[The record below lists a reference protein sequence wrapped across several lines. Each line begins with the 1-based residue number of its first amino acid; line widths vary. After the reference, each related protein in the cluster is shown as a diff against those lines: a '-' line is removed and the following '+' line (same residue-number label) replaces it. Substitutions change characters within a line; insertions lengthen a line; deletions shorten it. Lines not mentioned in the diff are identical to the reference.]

1 MIKLQDLLPT
11 HTHKKLDKILAIRNY
26 QEFVKSLG
34 KLSKDQHI
42 LNFIKNWKYT
52 FKDKELT
59 SSKKFIPVCKLIPT
73 QKEIDLE
80 KTLSQVLTEP
90 EDLHYC
96 CSQKNQTIGIPI
108 VTFNGEYII
117 DGHHRWSKLLSVNP
131 QACIEC
137 IDIEGDIDAKSMLR
151 LMQLVI
157 MGETGK
163 VEIKD
168 VKGKNMLNVAD
179 TTISRYIT
187 NTITDDCIKVFSQNY
202 SCKTKESIVKR
213 MLKNIRK
220 MKSPIRGAVNRN
232 LMPQLGDTPQAMT
245 NVIGSKSDFQPVKKI
260 NENYADDQQ
269 SRELV
274 TFLNDDLDL
283 SIDSVRFGNHKY
295 TCIVYT
301 GDLENCYK
309 VYNRIYEKMRELY
322 DIVRYNCYGKPH
334 YLKITSSDKKSVVKI
349 DAFSKSPNQIIGTT
363 IF

>member
-11 HTHKKLDKILAIRNY
+11 HSHKKLDKILAIKNY
-26 QEFVKSLG
+26 PEFVKSLG

-42 LNFIKNWKYT
+42 LRFIKNWKYT

-59 SSKKFIPVCKLIPT
+59 STKKFIPVTKLIPT

-117 DGHHRWSKLLSVNP
+117 DGHHRWSKLLAVNP

-163 VEIKD
+163 IEVKD
-168 VKGKNMLNVAD
+168 VKGKNMLNIASS
-179 TTISRYIT
+179 TISRYIT

-202 SCKTKESIVKR
+202 SCKTKEAIVKR
-213 MLKNIRK
+213 MLRNISK
-220 MKSPIRGAVNRN
+220 MKSPIKGAVNRN
-232 LMPQLGDTPQAMT
+232 LMPQLGDTPQAMQ
-245 NVIGSKSDFQPVKKI
+245 NVINSKSDFQPVKK
-260 NENYADDQQ
+260 
-269 SRELV
+269 V
-274 TFLNDDLDL
+274 
-283 SIDSVRFGNHKY
+283 
-295 TCIVYT
+295 
-301 GDLENCYK
+301 
-309 VYNRIYEKMRELY
+309 
-322 DIVRYNCYGKPH
+322 
-334 YLKITSSDKKSVVKI
+334 
-349 DAFSKSPNQIIGTT
+349 
-363 IF
+363 